1 MTVILLR
8 WVNLTAVNRREGDR
22 IEDTVAACA
31 AVPRSVQALVR
42 NERWFKDTLPHLPAH
57 VLKQSFRVM
66 PATFHYLVNVC
77 RLIMKRTVTACV
89 QPSRWKRE
97 SALLYTSCAPVRRT
111 TIANSF
117 GLGRS
122 TVNELYREVCRAI
135 VPVLERNWVK
145 MVSAAELPDHIR
157 EFQAALE
164 FPQGM
169 RALDGCHFSVSPPN
183 VNASDYHNKGW

>member
-1 MTVILLR
+1 MCCRSAQRPGVR
-8 WVNLTAVNRREGDR
+8 SKRAVVQGYATASTGARPQAVLPGDR
-22 IEDTVAACA
+22 VI
-31 AVPRSVQALVR
+31 
-42 NERWFKDTLPHLPAH
+42 PAT
-57 VLKQSFRVM
+57 
-66 PATFHYLVNVC
+66 ATFHYLVNVC
-77 RLIMKRTVTACV
+77 RLHMKRKVTACV